1 MAVNLEQISEKVF
14 NLLKGFGFD
23 VQSFDKQGK
32 LSIDPQQSTRFV
44 VEDPNVLVRIDR
56 STDTIILN
64 TSNDLSEHK
73 IRNMLKE
80 LANDY
85 LLNFDYKV
93 FDKKLKAKGEQADIV
108 RNSEKDMA
116 DVMEGFGTMSG
127 STRSSYQGLDNVT
140 IVVRHTKPVNEEV
153 RGSRSRNIHS
163 ILLRRGEEVFKLPEN
178 NLSMARAMARHLQ
191 KGGETFDE
199 VGTKIVEMA
208 ADYKSLG
215 QFVNYVRRS
224 KLVNEDNQMYVD
236 LAMENVQSIKDT
248 FKRLSG
254 AKTYETAIQSLSETD
269 DHIELEEDTTDIEA
283 LFTETHFDNKVAN
296 VMDNLKTL
304 SVKRKAFESYLTKAI
319 KKESFSN
326 IKNLL
331 SESDVMDFA
340 TPHAKL
346 GYQVSQLGFSAK
358 DPKLGNY
365 LQGLSRKLNA
375 GSGLSQFEYG
385 AIKSCLL
392 GANSQQ
398 PQAQQMT
405 AEAQY
410 ESFMDQFV
418 E

>member
-392 GANSQQ
+392 SANSQQ

>member
-108 RNSEKDMA
+108 KNSEKDMA

-392 GANSQQ
+392 SANSQQ

>member
-14 NLLKGFGFD
+14 NLIKGFGFD

-44 VEDPNVLVRIDR
+44 VEDPNILVRIDR

-108 RNSEKDMA
+108 KNSEKDMA
-116 DVMEGFGTMSG
+116 DVMEGFGTMGG

-140 IVVRHTKPVNEEV
+140 IVVRHTKPVNEEL
-153 RGSRSRNIHS
+153 RGARSRNIHS

-178 NLSMARAMARHLQ
+178 NLAMARAMARHLQ

-224 KLVNEDNQMYVD
+224 KLVNEDNQTYVD
-236 LAMENVQSIKDT
+236 LAMENVQSIRDT

-269 DHIELEEDTTDIEA
+269 DHIELDEDTTDIEA
-283 LFTETHFDNKVAN
+283 LFTETHFDDKVAN

-392 GANSQQ
+392 SANSQQ

>member
-1 MAVNLEQISEKVF
+1 MATNLEQISEKVF
-14 NLLKGFGFD
+14 NLLKGFGFE
-23 VQSFDKQGK
+23 VQSFNKEGK
-32 LSIDPQQSTRFV
+32 LSIDPTQSTRFV
-44 VEDPNVLVRIDR
+44 VEEPNVLVRVDKN
-56 STDTIILN
+56 TDTIILN
-64 TSNDLSEHK
+64 TSEDLSEHK
-73 IRNMLKE
+73 LRNMLKE

-85 LLNFDYKV
+85 LLDFDYKV
-93 FDKKLKAKGEQADIV
+93 FDKKIKAKGEQADIV
-108 RNSEKDMA
+108 KNSEKDMA

-163 ILLRRGEEVFKLPEN
+163 ILLKRGEEVFKLPEN
-178 NLSMARAMARHLQ
+178 NLGMARAMARHLQ
-191 KGGETFDE
+191 KGGQTFDE

-224 KLVNEDNQMYVD
+224 KLVNEDNQTYVD
-236 LAMENVQSIKDT
+236 LAIENVQNIRDT

-269 DHIELEEDTTDIEA
+269 DHIELDEDTTDIEA
-283 LFTETHFDNKVAN
+283 LFTETHFDDKVAN

-365 LQGLSRKLNA
+365 LQGISRKLNA

-392 GANSQQ
+392 SANSQQ
-398 PQAQQMT
+398 PQAQQIT

-418 E
+418 D

>member
-23 VQSFDKQGK
+23 VQSFDKKGK

-44 VEDPNVLVRIDR
+44 VEDPNILVRIDR

-108 RNSEKDMA
+108 KNSEKDMA

-296 VMDNLKTL
+296 VIDNLKTL

-392 GANSQQ
+392 SANSQQ

>member
-23 VQSFDKQGK
+23 VQSFDKEGK

-108 RNSEKDMA
+108 KNSEKDMA

-269 DHIELEEDTTDIEA
+269 DHIELDEDTTDIEA
-283 LFTETHFDNKVAN
+283 LFTETHFDDKVAN

-392 GANSQQ
+392 SANSQQ

>member
-14 NLLKGFGFD
+14 NLIKGFGFD

-44 VEDPNVLVRIDR
+44 VEDPNILVRIDR

-108 RNSEKDMA
+108 KNSEKDMA
-116 DVMEGFGTMSG
+116 DVMEGFGTMGG

-140 IVVRHTKPVNEEV
+140 IVVRHTKPVNEEL
-153 RGSRSRNIHS
+153 RGARSRNIHS
-163 ILLRRGEEVFKLPEN
+163 ILLRIGEEVFKLPEN
-178 NLSMARAMARHLQ
+178 NLAMARAMARHLQ

-224 KLVNEDNQMYVD
+224 KLVNEDNQTYVD
-236 LAMENVQSIKDT
+236 LAMENVQNIRDT

-269 DHIELEEDTTDIEA
+269 DHIELDEDTTDIEA
-283 LFTETHFDNKVAN
+283 LFTETHFDDKVAN

-392 GANSQQ
+392 SANSQQ

>member
-1 MAVNLEQISEKVF
+1 MATNLEQISEKVF

-23 VQSFDKQGK
+23 VQSFDKEGK
-32 LSIDPQQSTRFV
+32 LSIDPAQSTRFV
-44 VEDPNVLVRIDR
+44 VEEPNVLVRVDKN
-56 STDTIILN
+56 TDTIILN
-64 TSNDLSEHK
+64 TSEDLSEHK
-73 IRNMLKE
+73 LRNMLKE

-85 LLNFDYKV
+85 LLDFDYKV

-108 RNSEKDMA
+108 KNSEKNMA

-127 STRSSYQGLDNVT
+127 STKSSYQGLDNVT

-163 ILLRRGEEVFKLPEN
+163 ILLKRGEEVFKLPEN
-178 NLSMARAMARHLQ
+178 NLAMARAMARHLQ

-199 VGTKIVEMA
+199 IGTKIVEMA

-224 KLVNEDNQMYVD
+224 KLVNEDNQVYVD
-236 LAMENVQSIKDT
+236 LAMENVQSIRDT

-269 DHIELEEDTTDIEA
+269 DHIELDEDTTDIEA
-283 LFTETHFDNKVAN
+283 LFTETHFDDKVAN

-392 GANSQQ
+392 SANSQQ

>member
-1 MAVNLEQISEKVF
+1 
-14 NLLKGFGFD
+14 
-23 VQSFDKQGK
+23 
-32 LSIDPQQSTRFV
+32 
-44 VEDPNVLVRIDR
+44 
-56 STDTIILN
+56 
-64 TSNDLSEHK
+64 
-73 IRNMLKE
+73 
-80 LANDY
+80 
-85 LLNFDYKV
+85 
-93 FDKKLKAKGEQADIV
+93 
-108 RNSEKDMA
+108 MA

-269 DHIELEEDTTDIEA
+269 DHIELDEDTTDIEA
-283 LFTETHFDNKVAN
+283 LFTETHFDDKVAN

-319 KKESFSN
+319 KKESFSD

-392 GANSQQ
+392 SANSQQ

>member
-14 NLLKGFGFD
+14 NLIKGFGFD

-44 VEDPNVLVRIDR
+44 VEDPNILVRIDR

-108 RNSEKDMA
+108 KNSEKDMA
-116 DVMEGFGTMSG
+116 DVMEGFGTMGG

-140 IVVRHTKPVNEEV
+140 IVVRHTKPVNEEL
-153 RGSRSRNIHS
+153 RGARSRNIHS

-178 NLSMARAMARHLQ
+178 NLAMARAMARHLQ

-224 KLVNEDNQMYVD
+224 KLVNADNQTYVD
-236 LAMENVQSIKDT
+236 LAMENVQSIRDT

-269 DHIELEEDTTDIEA
+269 DHIELDEDTTDIEA
-283 LFTETHFDNKVAN
+283 LFTETHFDDKVAN

-392 GANSQQ
+392 SANSQQ

>member
-23 VQSFDKQGK
+23 VQSFDKKGK

-108 RNSEKDMA
+108 KNSEKDMA

-392 GANSQQ
+392 SANSQQ

>member
-23 VQSFDKQGK
+23 VQSFDKKGK

-108 RNSEKDMA
+108 KNSEKDMA

-304 SVKRKAFESYLTKAI
+304 SIKRKAFESYLTKAI

-392 GANSQQ
+392 SANSQQ

>member
-14 NLLKGFGFD
+14 NLIKGFGFD

-44 VEDPNVLVRIDR
+44 VEDPNILVRIDR

-80 LANDY
+80 LANDC

-93 FDKKLKAKGEQADIV
+93 FDKKLIAKGEQADIV
-108 RNSEKDMA
+108 KNSEKDMA
-116 DVMEGFGTMSG
+116 DVMEGFGTMGG

-140 IVVRHTKPVNEEV
+140 IVVRHTKPVNEEL
-153 RGSRSRNIHS
+153 RGARSRNIHS

-178 NLSMARAMARHLQ
+178 NLAMARAMARHLQ

-224 KLVNEDNQMYVD
+224 KLVNEDNQTYVD
-236 LAMENVQSIKDT
+236 LAMENVQNIRDT

-269 DHIELEEDTTDIEA
+269 DHIELDEDTTDIEA
-283 LFTETHFDNKVAN
+283 LFTETHFDDKVAN

-392 GANSQQ
+392 SANSQQ